1 MFKNYL
7 KIAWR
12 NLKVNRLFSAINV
25 LGLSIGL
32 AMTLT
37 LFIFIR
43 HEQSFDDMY
52 SNADNIQRVLL
63 HTDGDNG
70 QEIWATVPPSLG
82 PTMMTDVA
90 NVEYAARTL
99 KNDFGGTASLR
110 VLDQNFTE
118 KDLFWVDAELLN
130 IFDISFIKGQA
141 KGALDRPNTAV
152 LSETSAE
159 KYFGAIDPIG
169 KTFTVD
175 GKYELEVTGVYK
187 DFPNNSTLDC
197 NIMASGITTWFF
209 KNPSWYNASFE
220 TYCLLKPNTD
230 LASTELQLQEM
241 LNKNMEKENQW
252 YTFSLQ
258 PMKKVHLYSA
268 GYDNAY
274 ANRIG
279 DIKEVRNLSYLA
291 LLILLIASINYMNL
305 TTARSQKRSKE
316 VGISKTLGSSS
327 GSLLFRFYMET
338 GLVTLISLIIGVLLT
353 FTALP
358 IFNSVTGQELSTDSL
373 LNVEFFISLFVL
385 WLVVTL
391 ISGSYPALYLS
402 QFKPSIVLKSS
413 IVQSKG
419 NVLIRKGLVV
429 FQFAASVVL
438 IVGVLMIS
446 KQMEFIRNQKL
457 GFNAENVVAIS
468 INGLKGSEKKE
479 ALVSELKGL
488 SNVSAV
494 SLAQGF
500 PGMEVSGRSLSR
512 NEDDKEKLNI
522 QTNVTDASVIDVLQ
536 LKLLAGRT
544 LPSFKQEKD
553 TLVEVVLNRKAVE
566 YLGYSPEEAI
576 GKKVHISVP
585 NTIVGVVDDFNFA
598 SLHEPIGAYAFHN
611 NTGEGKSFA
620 LVRYNAAGN
629 SSTINQ
635 LETIFKAVA
644 PNAAFNY
651 SFLDN
656 NLQNLYVRERRAAK
670 VGIIFSV
677 LAIFIA
683 CLGLFGLAA
692 FVGEQRKKEI
702 GIRKVLGASI
712 MGITQMLSKDFVKLV
727 FIAMLIAFPIAYWLM
742 DRWLSNFAF
751 HIDMS
756 YSVFV
761 IAGISALVIALVTVS
776 FQSVRSALSNPVKS
790 LRSE

>member
-1 MFKNYL
+1 MFKNHL

-12 NLKVNRLFSAINV
+12 NLKVNRLFSVVNI

-32 AMTLT
+32 AVTLI

-43 HEQSFDDMY
+43 HEQSFDTMY
-52 SNADNIQRVLL
+52 TNADNIQRVLL

-82 PTMMTDVA
+82 PTMMIDVA

-110 VLDQNFTE
+110 VLQQNFTE
-118 KDLFWVDAELLN
+118 NNLFWVDAELLH
-130 IFDISFIKGQA
+130 IFDIPFIKGQA

-152 LSETSAE
+152 LSETTAK
-159 KYFGAIDPIG
+159 KYFGTTDPIG

-175 GKYELEVTGVYK
+175 GRYELEVTGVYK
-187 DFPNNSTLDC
+187 DFAKNSTLDC
-197 NIMASGITTWFF
+197 NIMASGITTGFF
-209 KNPSWYNASFE
+209 KNPSWNNASFE

-258 PMKKVHLYSA
+258 PMKDVHLYSS

-274 ANRIG
+274 ASRIG
-279 DIKEVRNLSYLA
+279 DIKEVRNLIYLA
-291 LLILLIASINYMNL
+291 LLILLIACINYMNL
-305 TTARSQKRSKE
+305 TTARSQKRAKE

-327 GSLLFRFYMET
+327 SSLVLRFYMET
-338 GLVTLISLIIGVLLT
+338 GLVTLISLVIGALLT
-353 FTALP
+353 SAAMP
-358 IFNSVTGQELSTDSL
+358 IFNAITGQDLSTDLLLNFEFLISL
-373 LNVEFFISLFVL
+373 LAI

-391 ISGSYPALYLS
+391 ISGLYPALYLS
-402 QFKPSIVLKSS
+402 QFKPVIVLKSS

-419 NVLIRKGLVV
+419 NIFIRKGLVV

-446 KQMEFIRNQKL
+446 EQMDFIRNQKL
-457 GFNAENVVAIS
+457 GFDAENVVAIS
-468 INGLKGSEKKE
+468 INGIKGTEKKD

-488 SNVSAV
+488 GNVSSV

-512 NEDDKEKLNI
+512 NDDDKESLNI

-536 LKLLAGRT
+536 LKLLAGRS
-544 LPSFKQEKD
+544 LPIFKQEKD
-553 TLVEVVLNRKAVE
+553 TLVEVVLNKKAVD
-566 YLGYSPEEAI
+566 YLGYTPEEAI
-576 GKKVHISVP
+576 GKTIFISVP

-611 NTGEGKSFA
+611 NTGERKSFA
-620 LVRYNAAGN
+620 LVRYKIAAN
-629 SSTINQ
+629 STTIDQ
-635 LETIFKAVA
+635 LETVFKNVA
-644 PNAAFNY
+644 PNTAFEY

-656 NLQNLYVRERRAAK
+656 NLEKLYVRERRAAK
-670 VGIIFSV
+670 VGFVFSM

-692 FVGEQRKKEI
+692 FMGEQRKKEI

-727 FIAMLIAFPIAYWLM
+727 FIAMLIAFPVAYWLM
-742 DRWLSNFAF
+742 DKWLSNFAF
-751 HIDMS
+751 HVDMS
-756 YSVFV
+756 YSVFI
-761 IAGISALVIALVTVS
+761 IAGISALVIALFTIS
-776 FQSVRSALSNPVKS
+776 FQSVKAALSNPIKS
-790 LRSE
+790 LRAE

>member
-32 AMTLT
+32 AVTLI

-43 HEQSFDDMY
+43 HEQSFDTMY
-52 SNADNIQRVLL
+52 TNADNIQRVLL

-90 NVEYAARTL
+90 NVEYAARIL

-110 VLDQNFTE
+110 VLEQNFTE

-130 IFDISFIKGQA
+130 IFDVSFIKGQA

-152 LSETSAE
+152 LSETSA
-159 KYFGAIDPIG
+159 KQYFGAIDPIG

-258 PMKKVHLYSA
+258 PMKKVHLYSS

-419 NVLIRKGLVV
+419 NVFIRKGLVV

-468 INGLKGSEKKE
+468 INGLKGSEKKD

-488 SNVSAV
+488 SNVSSV

-553 TLVEVVLNRKAVE
+553 TLVEVVLNRKAIE

-656 NLQNLYVRERRAAK
+656 NLQNLYVRERRTAK

-712 MGITQMLSKDFVKLV
+712 VGITQMLSKDFVKLV

>member
-32 AMTLT
+32 AVTLT

>member
-32 AMTLT
+32 AVTLI

-43 HEQSFDDMY
+43 HEQSFDTMY
-52 SNADNIQRVLL
+52 TNADNIQRVLL

-90 NVEYAARTL
+90 NVEYAARIL

-110 VLDQNFTE
+110 VLEQNFTE

-130 IFDISFIKGQA
+130 IFDVTFIKGQA

-152 LSETSAE
+152 LSETSA
-159 KYFGAIDPIG
+159 KQYFGAIDPIG

-358 IFNSVTGQELSTDSL
+358 IFNSLTGQELSTDSL

-419 NVLIRKGLVV
+419 NVFIRKGLVV

-468 INGLKGSEKKE
+468 INGLKGSEKKD

-488 SNVSAV
+488 SNVSSV

-553 TLVEVVLNRKAVE
+553 TLVEVVLNRKAIE

-656 NLQNLYVRERRAAK
+656 NLQNLYVRERRTAK

-712 MGITQMLSKDFVKLV
+712 VGITQMLSKDFVKLV

>member
-12 NLKVNRLFSAINV
+12 NLVKNRLFSAINV

-32 AMTLT
+32 AVTLI
-37 LFIFIR
+37 LLIFIR
-43 HEQSFDDMY
+43 HEQSFDNMY
-52 SNADNIQRVLL
+52 SNVDNIQRVLL

-70 QEIWATVPPSLG
+70 REIWATVPPSLG

-110 VLDQNFTE
+110 VLEQNFTE

-130 IFDISFIKGQA
+130 IFDVPFIKGQA

-152 LSETSAE
+152 LSETSAK
-159 KYFGAIDPIG
+159 KYFGEKDPIG

-175 GKYELEVTGVYK
+175 GKYKLEVTGVYK

-209 KNPSWYNASFE
+209 KNPSWNNASFE
-220 TYCLLKPNTD
+220 TYCLLKPRTD
-230 LASTELQLQEM
+230 LESTELQLQEM

-258 PMKKVHLYSA
+258 PMKEVHLYSA

-291 LLILLIASINYMNL
+291 LIILLIASINYMNL

-327 GSLLFRFYMET
+327 GSLLIRFYIET
-338 GLVTLISLIIGVLLT
+338 GLVTLISLVIGVLLT
-353 FTALP
+353 LTALP
-358 IFNSVTGQELSTDSL
+358 IFNSVTGQELNSDLL
-373 LNVEFFISLFVL
+373 LNFEFFIGLYVL

-402 QFKPSIVLKSS
+402 KFKPSIVLKSS
-413 IVQSKG
+413 TVNSKG
-419 NVLIRKGLVV
+419 NIFIRKGLVV

-438 IVGVLMIS
+438 IVGVLMIL

-468 INGLKGSEKKE
+468 INGLKGSEKKD
-479 ALVSELKGL
+479 ALVSELKGI
-488 SNVSAV
+488 SNVSSV

-512 NEDDKEKLNI
+512 NEDDKEKFNI

-544 LPSFKQEKD
+544 LPS
-553 TLVEVVLNRKAVE
+553 LN
-566 YLGYSPEEAI
+566 
-576 GKKVHISVP
+576 KKKI
-585 NTIVGVVDDFNFA
+585 
-598 SLHEPIGAYAFHN
+598 L
-611 NTGEGKSFA
+611 
-620 LVRYNAAGN
+620 L
-629 SSTINQ
+629 
-635 LETIFKAVA
+635 
-644 PNAAFNY
+644 
-651 SFLDN
+651 
-656 NLQNLYVRERRAAK
+656 
-670 VGIIFSV
+670 
-677 LAIFIA
+677 
-683 CLGLFGLAA
+683 
-692 FVGEQRKKEI
+692 
-702 GIRKVLGASI
+702 
-712 MGITQMLSKDFVKLV
+712 
-727 FIAMLIAFPIAYWLM
+727 
-742 DRWLSNFAF
+742 
-751 HIDMS
+751 
-756 YSVFV
+756 
-761 IAGISALVIALVTVS
+761 
-776 FQSVRSALSNPVKS
+776 
-790 LRSE
+790 

>member
-32 AMTLT
+32 AVTLT

-175 GKYELEVTGVYK
+175 GNYELEVTGVYK

-327 GSLLFRFYMET
+327 GNLLFRFYMET

-358 IFNSVTGQELSTDSL
+358 IFNSVTGQELSTESL

-419 NVLIRKGLVV
+419 NVFIRKGLVV

-488 SNVSAV
+488 SSVSAV

-761 IAGISALVIALVTVS
+761 IAGISALVIASMKKQQVEYL
-776 FQSVRSALSNPVKS
+776 
-790 LRSE
+790 

>member
-712 MGITQMLSKDFVKLV
+712 IGITQMLSKDFVKLV

>member
-32 AMTLT
+32 AVTLT

-644 PNAAFNY
+644 PNAALNY

-712 MGITQMLSKDFVKLV
+712 IGITQMLSKDFVKLV

>member
-32 AMTLT
+32 AVTLT

-712 MGITQMLSKDFVKLV
+712 IGITQMLSKDFVKLV